1 MGIIMK
7 VFCLLIPFLLIQ
19 SSEQKSIGNNDTL
32 NYDYGSEVDVDYSGE
47 MDSGDS
53 SWDFSGIDKSGE
65 IDSGEFDDEDFSGMD
80 RSGEIDSGEFDDEDS
95 AWDFSGMD
103 RSLEIDSGEFDD
115 EDFSGMDRSGEEFD
129 VED

>member
-1 MGIIMK
+1 MGISIIMK

-80 RSGEIDSGEFDDEDS
+80 RSGEEFDDEDS

-103 RSLEIDSGEFDD
+103 KSGEEFDD
-115 EDFSGMDRSGEEFD
+115 EDSA
-129 VED
+129 

>member
-53 SWDFSGIDKSGE
+53 SWDFSG
-65 IDSGEFDDEDFSGMD
+65 MD
-80 RSGEIDSGEFDDEDS
+80 RSG
-95 AWDFSGMD
+95 
-103 RSLEIDSGEFDD
+103 EIDSGEFDD

-129 VED
+129 DEDSSWDFSGMERSGEIDSGDSAWDYSGEADEEYSGW